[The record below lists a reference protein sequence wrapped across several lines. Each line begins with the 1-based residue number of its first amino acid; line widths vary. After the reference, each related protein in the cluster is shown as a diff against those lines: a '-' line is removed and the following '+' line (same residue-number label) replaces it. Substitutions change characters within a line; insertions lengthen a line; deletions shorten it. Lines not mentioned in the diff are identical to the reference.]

1 MSALPS
7 LELEPVPP
15 GPRVVAIGFFDG
27 VHAGHRAVLAEA
39 RRVAEAAGGL
49 PVAALTFVEHPRTVL
64 KPDDPV
70 PLLSTW
76 DEKQALLRAAGA
88 DEVIGLHF
96 TPGLAGLDPIAFI
109 GEVLIRHLGMA
120 HGVVGFNFRFGR
132 AAAGTP
138 DLLTRVAAESGL
150 GVTVVPPFMD
160 GEVTVSSTAVRDAVA
175 AGDVALAAR
184 LLGRPWSVSGIVVP
198 GDRRG
203 RELGFPTANV
213 AVPDARLLPDTGVYA
228 GWAGWEGEPQAPCVV
243 NLGYRPTFDGRE
255 RRFEVHVTDR
265 TVDLYG
271 VAVETRLVARIRGEQ
286 RFSGPDALVARIR
299 EDVAEARRLLS
310 EVVTS

>member
-1 MSALPS
+1 MNLHVSS
-7 LELEPVPP
+7 DLEPVAP

-27 VHAGHRAVLAEA
+27 VHTGHRAVLAEA
-39 RRVAEAAGGL
+39 RRVAAEAGGL

-76 DEKQALLRAAGA
+76 EEKQELLRAAGA

-96 TPGLAGLDPIAFI
+96 TPALAGLDPVAFI
-109 GEVLIRHLGMA
+109 EEVLLGHLGMV

-138 DLLTRVAAESGL
+138 DLLARMAPEAGY
-150 GVTVVPPFMD
+150 GVTVVPPHMD
-160 GEVTVSSTAVRDAVA
+160 GEVTVSSTAVREAVA

-184 LLGRPWSVSGIVVP
+184 LLGRPWCVSGIVVP

-213 AVPDARLLPDTGVYA
+213 AVPEERLLPATGVYA
-228 GWAGWEGEPQAPCVV
+228 GWARWAGDEGACVV
-243 NLGYRPTFDGRE
+243 NLGYRPTFGGRE
-255 RRFEVHVTDR
+255 RRFEVHVQDR

-271 VAVETRLVARIRGEQ
+271 LRLETRLVARIRGEQ
-286 RFSGPDALVARIR
+286 RFAGPDALVARIR
-299 EDVAEARRLLS
+299 EDVSEARRILVS
-310 EVVTS
+310 GVPS